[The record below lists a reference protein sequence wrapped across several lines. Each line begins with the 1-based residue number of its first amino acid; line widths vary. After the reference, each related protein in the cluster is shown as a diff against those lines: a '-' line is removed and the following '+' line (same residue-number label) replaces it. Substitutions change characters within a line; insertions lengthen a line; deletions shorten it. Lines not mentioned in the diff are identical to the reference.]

1 MPFYLVII
9 EKFVLLQKR
18 IPTNLRFMNIGRI
31 LLAAALLLGTSASHA
46 NIDYKKD
53 AKYIELRDSMSHA
66 DSARF
71 YTHLTNLQN
80 YLLENNDLHG
90 YYTQRCNDII
100 FEMNRQKIFEAYTK
114 AQELSKELREKKL
127 TKEMYMAVNMMGH
140 INRYCGNKEAAKKC

>member
-1 MPFYLVII
+1 
-9 EKFVLLQKR
+9 
-18 IPTNLRFMNIGRI
+18 MNIGRI

-53 AKYIELRDSMSHA
+53 AKFKELRDSMSHA
-66 DSARF
+66 FNDGDSARF

-100 FEMNRQKIFEAYTK
+100 FEMNLHQSPGAVEGVA
-114 AQELSKELREKKL
+114 REEVDQGDVYGREHDGSYQPL
-127 TKEMYMAVNMMGH
+127 LW
-140 INRYCGNKEAAKKC
+140 

>member
-1 MPFYLVII
+1 MVII

-66 DSARF
+66 FNDGDSARF

-114 AQELSKELREKKL
+114 AQEPVEGVARKEVDQGDVYGSEHDGSYQPLL
-127 TKEMYMAVNMMGH
+127 W
-140 INRYCGNKEAAKKC
+140 